1 MAILLKSIRKVNK
14 VSIIAL
20 HTKSKMMMMLMVVG
34 ALVGSLSVAPLTYF
48 HYSDYSMAQFELAT
62 DMAAIQAGLFAI
74 TYRYVSRKGDN
85 NPMLSQGAVGAFA
98 IVRTLSNIQ
107 ASTSCSAFPLTCG
120 EPLGYF
126 DWNMIYQAVLYG
138 AESFV
143 MFGVTAAAMEL
154 AYDKKLIR
162 RFSLPSSSSQE

>member
-107 ASTSCSAFPLTCG
+107 ASTSCSAFPLTCKLFLCCGCIG
-120 EPLGYF
+120 ETKTSKNIAILMM
-126 DWNMIYQAVLYG
+126 N
-138 AESFV
+138 
-143 MFGVTAAAMEL
+143 
-154 AYDKKLIR
+154 
-162 RFSLPSSSSQE
+162 